1 MWFHFLSKTECKFHL
16 NSWETSRF
24 IPHFFWNSMSC
35 SWNAEEQDLW
45 VLHCSLRLIEALIE
59 VRKVFLYT
67 IVKLRLDVCV
77 QGRLE
82 KCKTDQQGH
91 RVIQVESKKILIE
104 KNVQNWLQK
113 RITLAWLREN
123 QLLSVSQSFEPIK

>member
-1 MWFHFLSKTECKFHL
+1 M
-16 NSWETSRF
+16 
-24 IPHFFWNSMSC
+24 
-35 SWNAEEQDLW
+35 
-45 VLHCSLRLIEALIE
+45 LHCSLRLIEALIE

-104 KNVQNWLQK
+104 KNVQH
-113 RITLAWLREN
+113 
-123 QLLSVSQSFEPIK
+123 